1 MGSWGFPG
9 GSVVKNPPAMQESQE
24 TKVWS
29 LGQEDPLEEGTATHF
44 SIHAW
49 RIPWTEEPG
58 GLQSMGSR
66 RVRYNWSDLAHTH
79 CWQHL
84 LLGGTA
90 PARHPELICRP
101 PPDTHRLQRYTALS
115 LRDAHFFLL
124 RLHLA
129 MVLNELLFAV
139 LHAAHRRIILYHLRH
154 QGSPGKNILVF
165 SFKKKTYL
173 FFIYLAAPS
182 LSCGMWDLRASFRHA
197 GSLVAAY

>member
-1 MGSWGFPG
+1 M
-9 GSVVKNPPAMQESQE
+9 
-24 TKVWS
+24 
-29 LGQEDPLEEGTATHF
+29 
-44 SIHAW
+44 
-49 RIPWTEEPG
+49 
-58 GLQSMGSR
+58 
-66 RVRYNWSDLAHTH
+66 
-79 CWQHL
+79 
-84 LLGGTA
+84 GGTA

-165 SFKKKTYL
+165 SFKKKNIFILYL
-173 FFIYLAAPS
+173 FGCTKSQLWHVGSSSFVSACRILS
-182 LSCGMWDLRASFRHA
+182 CSILTLSCGMWDLVPRPGIEPKPPALGGQSLSHRTTREVPMYSFFHSIFPA
-197 GSLVAAY
+197 CCHGLYISVPPKIHMLKT

>member
-1 MGSWGFPG
+1 MWLLESLECHGQLGLPWWFSGKESACNAGVSGNKGLIPGPGRSPG
-9 GSVVKNPPAMQESQE
+9 GGHGNPLQYSRLENPMDRGAWWATVHGVTKSQI
-24 TKVWS
+24 
-29 LGQEDPLEEGTATHF
+29 Q
-44 SIHAW
+44 
-49 RIPWTEEPG
+49 R
-58 GLQSMGSR
+58 
-66 RVRYNWSDLAHTH
+66 SDLAHTH

-139 LHAAHRRIILYHLRH
+139 LRAAHRRIILYHLRH

-165 SFKKKTYL
+165 SF
-173 FFIYLAAPS
+173 
-182 LSCGMWDLRASFRHA
+182 
-197 GSLVAAY
+197 